1 MGEEP
6 KPDNKVK
13 KAEEAQQAEVKPVK
27 ALGEDKK
34 QEDATQTDASS
45 SAPAPAQVVVKEKS
59 RGGMIALVVTLALL
73 LGIVGTLLVLQFT
86 GVVQLQNLFNG
97 SGFSGIFGDGKT
109 TGRNNYGG
117 IGAGQYGGIIDNSAT
132 PTPESAKKYCES
144 HGNIWSELEDVDELA
159 SNDEFLSHVTGAYWC
174 NTTETDYLDEIPDG
188 VFEFEI
194 VFTDKSFNEID
205 YYAEMIRINAENL
218 PSDGVVLENSDEF
231 VKMYITAYSGGYHY
245 IVAYKNA
252 AIELLADSTD
262 TADQALA
269 GIGFPDRSYSDPVSY
284 MEQGSAT
291 KDEAPQDKNAKNDIK
306 KVAAALKEFYADYGR
321 YPEYTSMF
329 SNTCTNIYG
338 EEIACGINILMPYQE
353 NYVTDSEAEDF
364 FRDYVGELSHLRN
377 SISPASLNFYAE
389 VDAITDEY
397 RYNHDQSIIEIFFD
411 AKCESETKIVKNDGG
426 FAVTVPK
433 YEGQVYFCAD

>member
-13 KAEEAQQAEVKPVK
+13 ITEETQQVEEKSVEAV
-27 ALGEDKK
+27 GEEKK
-34 QEDATQTDASS
+34 QEEVAQADASG
-45 SAPAPAQVVVKEKS
+45 SAQVPVQVVVKEKS
-59 RGGMIALVVTLALL
+59 HGGMIALIVTLAVF
-73 LGIVGTLLVLQFT
+73 LGIVGTLLILQFT

-97 SGFSGIFGDGKT
+97 SGIFGDGKT
-109 TGRNNYGG
+109 IGKNNYGG
-117 IGAGQYGGIIDNSAT
+117 IGAGLYGGTIDNSAV
-132 PTPESAKKYCES
+132 PTVESAKKYCES
-144 HGNIWSELEDVDELA
+144 HGNIWLELEDIDELA
-159 SNDEFLSHVTGAYWC
+159 SDDDFLSRVTGAYWC
-174 NTTETDYLDEIPDG
+174 NTTDTDYYDEIPDG
-188 VFEFEI
+188 MFEFEI
-194 VFTDKSFNEID
+194 VFTDKSFNEIE
-205 YYAEMIRINAENL
+205 YYAEMIRKNAENL

-245 IVAYKNA
+245 IAAYKNA

-262 TADQALA
+262 TADQVLA
-269 GIGFPDRSYSDPVSY
+269 GIGFPDRSYSDPASY
-284 MEQGSAT
+284 VEQSSAT
-291 KDEAPQDKNAKNDIK
+291 KNEAPQDLNAKNDIK

-329 SNTCTNIYG
+329 SNTCTNIHG
-338 EEIACGINILMPYQE
+338 EEIACGIGILMPYQE

-377 SISPASLNFYAE
+377 STSPASLNFYAE